1 MIFQLKHQYSL
12 LTDFFGIKTNL
23 DQNEL
28 EKALFYIEQIH
39 MDHMPNLPYVLDDSL
54 SEMDVIELLPILY
67 KDKNFTFEPIY
78 QEPEQEVIVIDLW
91 DIENGYPKF
100 KPVFSE
106 INEKY
111 ATANATLTL
120 MEFYQS
126 EAKASL
132 KKEYVINNKTYQSID
147 ENTKN
152 YNREVGILQ
161 KILQGEEIQAEW
173 NVTSFTQKK
182 LTGMKFI
189 HSKEKEIIAF

>member
-28 EKALFYIEQIH
+28 EKVLFYIEQIH

-91 DIENGYPKF
+91 D
-100 KPVFSE
+100 
-106 INEKY
+106 
-111 ATANATLTL
+111 
-120 MEFYQS
+120 
-126 EAKASL
+126 KASL

-161 KILQGEEIQAEW
+161 KILHGIR
-173 NVTSFTQKK
+173 
-182 LTGMKFI
+182 LTKTRI
-189 HSKEKEIIAF
+189 LSIVIKQLRITLNNRVSY